1 MDMVGEGTWGMRVTP
16 VTGTLW
22 EAGAAAAGAGL
33 LGELEG
39 SEEVGVTLGEEAA
52 VAAGISYFCSCS
64 R

>member
-1 MDMVGEGTWGMRVTP
+1 MVGEGTCGTRVTP
-16 VTGTLW
+16 VTGMLC
-22 EAGAAAAGAGL
+22 EAGEAKAGL

-39 SEEVGVTLGEEAA
+39 SEEVGVTPGEEAV

>member
-1 MDMVGEGTWGMRVTP
+1 M
-16 VTGTLW
+16 
-22 EAGAAAAGAGL
+22 AGAAAAGAGL

-39 SEEVGVTLGEEAA
+39 SEEVGVTLGDEAV